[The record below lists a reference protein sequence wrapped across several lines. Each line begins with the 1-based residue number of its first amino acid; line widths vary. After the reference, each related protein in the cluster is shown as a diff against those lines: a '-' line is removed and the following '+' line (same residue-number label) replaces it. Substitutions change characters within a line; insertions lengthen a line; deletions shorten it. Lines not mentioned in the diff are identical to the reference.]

1 MTLELLEFECMACC
15 ACFYYCTVVDV
26 VDTMPVAGSAFVVNR
41 SYWDAIVCNLDVLVQ
56 IKENL

>member
-1 MTLELLEFECMACC
+1 MSVWLVVRA
-15 ACFYYCTVVDV
+15 FYYCTGVDV

-41 SYWDAIVCNLDVLVQ
+41 SYWDAIFCNLDMLVQ

>member
-1 MTLELLEFECMACC
+1 MSVCLVVRA
-15 ACFYYCTVVDV
+15 FYYCTVVDV

-41 SYWDAIVCNLDVLVQ
+41 SYWDAIVCNLDMLVQ